1 MSAPGTGVGKPEPL
15 RILVV
20 GQGAPASEVVPTLRQ
35 AHFVVDVAGTGREGI
50 RLAAAM
56 RPDAVVCDMALA
68 DLDGWAFCR
77 LVRSGPDREA
87 LPCVFLGSSRD
98 GAREKGWNAGVDH
111 FLASPFSEEEVLALV
126 AELFRPNRVAPR
138 STAGHGALSDMHQ
151 LLETSFDQMVHL
163 LMYMLDLS
171 VPGAGRRG
179 RELADAARRLA
190 DRFEVPAEFLPDLER
205 AALLHEIGGILHAA
219 AEEGPDGR
227 WGYVV
232 ASAAILR
239 QVHQFRGAAEL
250 VECIYENW
258 DGTGHPGHKQRGQI
272 PFRSRLLRVLIDY
285 AEVRRGARPGGTNGV
300 PEALQSLARH
310 AGTWYDPLV
319 VGRLVETVHGEAG
332 GDLVDGTKDHLV
344 VTDLRAGMILAEDL
358 LTGSGVKL
366 LGEGATLTEGSL
378 DIILRRHQIDPVLCG
393 AWIARER
400 AAV

>member
-1 MSAPGTGVGKPEPL
+1 MQSLGRIESRGGL
-15 RILVV
+15 RVLVV
-20 GQGAPASEVVPTLRQ
+20 GQGASVSSVAATLRQ
-35 AHFVVDVAGTGREGI
+35 AHFTVDEAHTGLDGI
-50 RLAAAM
+50 RMASTE
-56 RPDAVVCDMALA
+56 RPDAVLCDLALT

-77 LVRSGPDREA
+77 LVRSGPERA
-87 LPCVFLGSSRD
+87 SLPCVLIG
-98 GAREKGWNAGVDH
+98 GTRERMRERGWSEGVDH

-126 AELFRPNRVAPR
+126 ADLFRPDRPVR
-138 STAGHGALSDMHQ
+138 SYSAEHSALAEMHGV
-151 LLETSFDQMVHL
+151 LETSFDQMVQL

-205 AALLHEIGGILHAA
+205 AALLHEIGGVMHAPGKS
-219 AEEGPDGR
+219 GPDGG

-250 VECIYENW
+250 VECIFENW
-258 DGTGHPGHKQRGQI
+258 DGTGHPGHRQRGQI

-285 AEVRRGARPGGTNGV
+285 AALRRGVHPERSGSV
-300 PEALQSLARH
+300 PEALEGLSRH

-319 VGRLVETVHGEAG
+319 VGRLVETARGEAG

-344 VTDLRAGMILAEDL
+344 VTALRAGMTLADDL

-366 LGEGATLTEGSL
+366 LGAGATLTAGHL
-378 DIILRRHQIDPVLCG
+378 DIILRRHQTDPVLCG

-400 AAV
+400 VAV

>member
-1 MSAPGTGVGKPEPL
+1 MRAPGAGVETSGPL
-15 RILVV
+15 RVLVV
-20 GQGAPASEVVPTLRQ
+20 GQGASASSVASILTQ
-35 AHFVVDVAGTGREGI
+35 AHFVVDEAPTGRDGI
-50 RLAAAM
+50 RMAGAV
-56 RPDAVVCDMALA
+56 RPDAVLCDLDLT

-77 LVRSGPDREA
+77 LLRSAPDRDT
-87 LPCVFLGSSRD
+87 LPCVLLGGSRE
-98 GAREKGWNAGVDH
+98 GLRERGWLEGVDH
-111 FLASPFSEEEVLALV
+111 FLSSPFSEEEVLALV
-126 AELFRPNRVAPR
+126 ADLFRPDRPVRPYSAE
-138 STAGHGALSDMHQ
+138 HGALADMHE

-179 RELADAARRLA
+179 RELADAAQRLA

-205 AALLHEIGGILHAA
+205 AALLHEIGGILRTRG
-219 AEEGPDGR
+219 EEGPEGG

-250 VECIYENW
+250 VECIFENW

-285 AEVRRGARPGGTNGV
+285 AEVRRGARPGGTDGI
-300 PEALQSLARH
+300 PEALQSLARR

-319 VGRLVETVHGEAG
+319 VGRLVDTARGEAG
-332 GDLVDGTKDHLV
+332 GELVDGTKDHIV
-344 VTDLRAGMILAEDL
+344 VTDLRAGMILADDL

-378 DIILRRHQIDPVLCG
+378 DIILRRHQTDPVLRG

-400 AAV
+400 VAV